1 MTSSI
6 TGSITS
12 STTGSIPRIIS
23 VDDHVVEPPD
33 LWTSRLPREHIERGP
48 RVVREKFDGG
58 GANLASAYGGWADV
72 WYYDDVRAPMMVLM
86 AAVGF
91 EDSRRDFGV
100 TTYDDIRPGGWKQT
114 ERLSDMDDN
123 HVDASLCFPNTIPR
137 FCGQTF
143 AERADKELAL
153 ECVKAYNDWMIDEWC
168 AGDGHGRLVP
178 VTMVPLWDVE
188 LAAAEVRRSAD
199 KGSHALT
206 FSENP
211 YALGLPS
218 VHSGEWDPLFAACE
232 ETETVLCMHI
242 GSSSKMPGT
251 TPDAPFIVS
260 SVLTFA
266 NAMGSLLDF
275 VFSGTL
281 ARFPNLTIAYSE
293 GQVGWMPYVLERM
306 DKLWLERS
314 DNAFG
319 SSLTEP
325 PTTYIKDRVIGCIFD
340 DESGLEARN
349 RIGMDTICFEVDYPH
364 ADSTFPHSKKVAT
377 DICTQAGLNEDEI
390 YKLLRGNAIRAFG
403 LERFGIT
410 K

>member
-1 MTSSI
+1 MTE
-6 TGSITS
+6 
-12 STTGSIPRIIS
+12 SIPRIIS

-33 LWTSRLPREHIERGP
+33 LWTSRLPRQFIENGP

-58 GANLASAYGGWADV
+58 GSNLATAYGGWADV

-91 EDSRRDFGV
+91 DDSRRDFGV
-100 TTYDDIRPGGWKQT
+100 TTYDEIRPGGWKQT
-114 ERLSDMDDN
+114 ERLADMDDN
-123 HVDASLCFPNTIPR
+123 HVDASLCFPNSIPR

-143 AERADKELAL
+143 AERKDKELAL
-153 ECVKAYNDWMIDEWC
+153 ECVKAYNDWMVDEWC
-168 AGDGHGRLVP
+168 AGDGHGRLIP
-178 VTMVPLWDVE
+178 VTMVPLWDAQ
-188 LAAAEVRRSAD
+188 LAAAEVRRCAD

-242 GSSSKMPGT
+242 GSSSRMPGT

-319 SSLTEP
+319 SNLTEL
-325 PTTYIKDRVIGCIFD
+325 PTTYINDRVIGCIFD

-349 RIGMDTICFEVDYPH
+349 RIGMDTICFETDYPH
-364 ADSTFPHSKKVAT
+364 ADSTFPHSEKVAR
-377 DICTQAGLNEDEI
+377 DICTQAGLSEEET

>member
-1 MTSSI
+1 MI
-6 TGSITS
+6 E
-12 STTGSIPRIIS
+12 SIPRIIS

-33 LWTSRLPREHIERGP
+33 LWTSRLPRQYVENGP

-58 GANLASAYGGWADV
+58 GANLAKAYGGWADV

-91 EDSRRDFGV
+91 EGSERDFGV
-100 TTYDDIRPGGWKQT
+100 TTYDAIRPGGWKQT
-114 ERLSDMDDN
+114 ERLADMDDN
-123 HVDASLCFPNTIPR
+123 HVDAALCFPNTVPR

-143 AERADKELAL
+143 AERKDKVLAL
-153 ECVKAYNDWMIDEWC
+153 ECVKAYNDWMIDEWS
-168 AGDGHGRLVP
+168 AGDGYGRLIP
-178 VTMVPLWDVE
+178 VSMVPLWDVD
-188 LAAAEVRRSAD
+188 LAVAEVRRCAA

-242 GSSSKMPGT
+242 GSSSRMPGT

-281 ARFPNLTIAYSE
+281 ERFPSLTIAYSE

-319 SSLTEP
+319 SSLREP

-349 RIGMDTICFEVDYPH
+349 RIGMDTICFETDYPH
-364 ADSTFPHSKKVAT
+364 ADSTFPHSEKVAIE
-377 DICTQAGLNEDEI
+377 ICNQAGLNEEET